1 MANPTR
7 FQYSLGTLL
16 AVVTLCAVVLS
27 AISTL
32 GLEIVAGCSGLAWS
46 CGFVLLLALLLIPF
60 EAAVCLGSA

>member
-1 MANPTR
+1 
-7 FQYSLGTLL
+7 
-16 AVVTLCAVVLS
+16 VTLCAVVLS

-60 EAAVCLGSA
+60 EAAMCLGSA